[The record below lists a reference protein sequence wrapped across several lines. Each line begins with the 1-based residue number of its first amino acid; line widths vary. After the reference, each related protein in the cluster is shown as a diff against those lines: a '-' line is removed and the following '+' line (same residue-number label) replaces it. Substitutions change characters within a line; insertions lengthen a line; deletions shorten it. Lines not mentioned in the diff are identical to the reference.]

1 MVTTH
6 DRTADAAARELVD
19 GRYVLL
25 DRLGAGGMAEVWRA
39 RDERTGEIVALK
51 RLHPHLRADAAA
63 LERFRREAEVGEMV
77 RDPRVVTVRSS
88 RVEGDEA
95 YLVMDHVAGG
105 SLADRLVRDRTL
117 PVLAAVR
124 FARDVA
130 EGLAAAHAQ
139 GIVHRDVTASN
150 ILLDPDDGAR
160 LADFGIARPVDDLR
174 AVTAVGD
181 IVGTLRAMAP
191 EVLAGEPPTPASD
204 VWSLGAVLYEAVVG
218 RAPFAGAAPAAL
230 LTARQARPAP
240 VEGLPDALNDVLARM
255 LQPDPLLR
263 PADGRE
269 AARALAAVL
278 TGISHE
284 RSTPDDVTREM
295 PVVVAPAAAAVG
307 VESPAAASDHGPR
320 RRVGVGALVAVAAG
334 ILAVAVLAA
343 GSLADAPAFT
353 EPASPAVVAPVVTP
367 EPAATAAP
375 AADADGDDDES
386 DGEAED
392 DEAEDDEPPTRG
404 RDREKGSGKGN
415 GDNGRG
421 RGRGD

>member
-1 MVTTH
+1 MVTTS
-6 DRTADAAARELVD
+6 DRTADATTREVVD

-39 RDERTGEIVALK
+39 RDEPTGHIVALK

-63 LERFRREAEVGEMV
+63 LERFRREAEAGETV
-77 RDPRVVTVRSS
+77 RDARVVTVRAS
-88 RVEGDEA
+88 RIEEDEA

-105 SLADRLVRDRTL
+105 SLADRLARDRTL
-117 PVLAAVR
+117 PVPAAVR

-130 EGLAAAHAQ
+130 EGLAAAHAR

-150 ILLDPDDGAR
+150 ILLDPEDGAR

-181 IVGTLRAMAP
+181 IVGTLRSMAP

-230 LTARQARPAP
+230 LTARQSRPAP

-255 LQPDPLLR
+255 LDPDPLLR
-263 PADGRE
+263 PADGR
-269 AARALAAVL
+269 AAAGALAAVL
-278 TGISHE
+278 AGISHE

-307 VESPAAASDHGPR
+307 VQSQAAASDHGSR
-320 RRVGVGALVAVAAG
+320 RRLGVGALVAVAAG

-343 GSLADAPAFT
+343 GSLVDAPAVA
-353 EPASPAVVAPVVTP
+353 EPTSPAVVAPVVTP

-375 AADADGDDDES
+375 AADADDDES
-386 DGEAED
+386 DDED
-392 DEAEDDEPPTRG
+392 DDEPPARG
-404 RDREKGSGKGN
+404 KDKDKEKGSGKGN